1 MTGGRLKPTRFKIR
15 HSDTMKMKRIF
26 LLLFVYSTVLF
37 AQKKPVF
44 EVQGNRGAR
53 GLMPENTI
61 PAMIKA
67 LENGATTLKMEVVIS
82 KDKQVVVSQEP
93 YFNHVISISPDG
105 EEITLKNEKKFN
117 IYKMNYDEI
126 KQFDVGSKP
135 NPRFP
140 YQEKFRVEK
149 PLLGDLIDKVE
160 LFVTKKKMSKPHYN
174 IETKLIRKG
183 DGEFQPSPE
192 EYVELVMTIVKAK
205 KLEKRVTI
213 HSFDMR
219 SLQYLHEKYPQIATS
234 LGIDEK
240 EDFENNIKTLGF
252 TPTIYSPYM
261 PLVGK
266 GLVDKCH
273 AAGVKIIPWTVNTVK
288 DIIYLKNLG
297 VDGIVTDYPNLMAEI
312 K

>member
-1 MTGGRLKPTRFKIR
+1 MRKFIL
-15 HSDTMKMKRIF
+15 SSLF
-26 LLLFVYSTVLF
+26 LAFTISSLF
-37 AQKKPVF
+37 AQKKVVVNF

-61 PAMIKA
+61 PGMIKA
-67 LENGATTLKMEVVIS
+67 LENGVNTLKMEVVIS
-82 KDKQVVVSQEP
+82 KDRQVVVSQEP
-93 YFNHVISISPDG
+93 YFNHAISISPNG
-105 EEITLKNEKKFN
+105 EEITLKNQKSFN
-117 IYKMNYDEI
+117 IFKMDYEEI

-149 PLLGDLIDKVE
+149 PLLTDLIDKVE
-160 LFVTKKKMSKPHYN
+160 FFVTKKKKTKPHYN
-174 IETKLIRKG
+174 IETKLIRNG

-192 EYVELVMTIVKAK
+192 EYVELIMEIVKAK
-205 KLEKRVTI
+205 KLDKRVTI

-219 SLQYLHEKYPQIATS
+219 TLQYLHKKYPEIPTS

-240 EDFENNIKTLGF
+240 EDFENNIKALGF

-273 AAGVKIIPWTVNTVK
+273 AAGIKIIPWTVNTVK
-288 DIIYLKNLG
+288 EIVYLKNLG
-297 VDGIVTDYPNLMAEI
+297 VDGVVTDYPNLMAEI

>member
-1 MTGGRLKPTRFKIR
+1 MKKI
-15 HSDTMKMKRIF
+15 SIPF
-26 LLLFVYSTVLF
+26 LLLIVATTTLF
-37 AQKKPVF
+37 AQKKTIAF
-44 EVQGNRGAR
+44 EIQGNRGAR

-61 PAMIKA
+61 PGMIKA
-67 LENGATTLKMEVVIS
+67 LESGATTLKMEVVIS

-93 YFNHVISISPDG
+93 YFNYTISISPNG
-105 EEITLKNEKKFN
+105 EEITLKNQKQFN

-126 KQFDVGSKP
+126 KHFDVGSKL

-140 YQEKFRVEK
+140 QQEKFRVAK
-149 PLLGDLIDKVE
+149 PLLNDLIDRVE
-160 LFVTKKKMSKPHYN
+160 FFVAKQKRPKPHYN

-192 EYVELVMTIVKAK
+192 EYVELVMDIVKAK

-219 SLQYLHEKYPQIATS
+219 SLQYLHKQYPHIPTS

-240 EDFENNIKTLGF
+240 EDFENNIKALGF
-252 TPTIYSPYM
+252 APTIYSPYL

-266 GLVDKCH
+266 SLVDKCH
-273 AAGVKIIPWTVNTVK
+273 AAGIKIVPWTVNTVK
-288 DIIYLKNLG
+288 DMMYVKNLG
-297 VDGIVTDYPNLMAEI
+297 VDGIVTDYPNLMQEI

>member
-1 MTGGRLKPTRFKIR
+1 MRF
-15 HSDTMKMKRIF
+15 TF
-26 LLLFVYSTVLF
+26 TFALLFCF
-37 AQKKPVF
+37 AHCVFSQKKVPF

-61 PAMIKA
+61 PGMIKA
-67 LENGATTLKMEVVIS
+67 LEVGATTLKMEVVIS

-93 YFNHVISISPDG
+93 YFNHAISISPTG

-117 IYKMNYDEI
+117 IYQMNYQEV

-140 YQEKFRVEK
+140 QQEKFRVEK
-149 PLLGDLIDKVE
+149 PLLSDLIDKVE
-160 LFVTKKKMSKPHYN
+160 FFVAKKKKPKPHYN

-192 EYVELVMTIVKAK
+192 EYVELIMAVIKDK

-213 HSFDMR
+213 HSFDIR
-219 SLQYLHEKYPQIATS
+219 TLQYLHQKYPQIPTS

-240 EDFENNIKTLGF
+240 EDFENNIKALGF

-288 DIIYLKNLG
+288 DINYLKNLG

>member
-1 MTGGRLKPTRFKIR
+1 
-15 HSDTMKMKRIF
+15 MKFIF
-26 LLLFVYSTVLF
+26 VVAVLFCSTHHVF
-37 AQKKPVF
+37 AQKKSEF

-61 PAMIKA
+61 PSMIKA
-67 LENGATTLKMEVVIS
+67 LEVGATTLKMEVVIS

-93 YFNHVISISPDG
+93 YFNHVISISPTG
-105 EEITLKNEKKFN
+105 EVITLKNEKKFN
-117 IYKMNYDEI
+117 IYQMNYEEV

-140 YQEKFRVEK
+140 QQEKFRVEK
-149 PLLGDLIDKVE
+149 PLLSDLIDKVE
-160 LFVTKKKMSKPHYN
+160 FFASKKKKSKPHYN

-192 EYVELVMTIVKAK
+192 EYVELLMAVIKAK

-219 SLQYLHEKYPQIATS
+219 SLQYLHQKYPQIPTS

-240 EDFENNIKTLGF
+240 EDFENNIKALGF
-252 TPTIYSPYM
+252 SPTIYSPYM

-273 AAGVKIIPWTVNTVK
+273 AAGIKIVPWTINTVK
-288 DIIYLKNLG
+288 EIIYLKNLG

>member
-1 MTGGRLKPTRFKIR
+1 MRKFIL
-15 HSDTMKMKRIF
+15 SSLF
-26 LLLFVYSTVLF
+26 LAFTISSLF
-37 AQKKPVF
+37 AQKKVVVNF

-61 PAMIKA
+61 PGMIKA
-67 LENGATTLKMEVVIS
+67 LENGVNTLKMEVVIS
-82 KDKQVVVSQEP
+82 KDRQVVVSQEP
-93 YFNHVISISPDG
+93 YFNHAISISPNG
-105 EEITLKNEKKFN
+105 EEITLKNQKSFN
-117 IYKMNYDEI
+117 IFKMDYDEI

-149 PLLGDLIDKVE
+149 PLLTDLIDKVE
-160 LFVTKKKMSKPHYN
+160 FFVTKKKKTKPHYN
-174 IETKLIRKG
+174 IETKLIRNG

-192 EYVELVMTIVKAK
+192 EYVGLIMEIVKAK
-205 KLEKRVTI
+205 KLDKRVTI

-219 SLQYLHEKYPQIATS
+219 TLQYLHEKYPEIPTS

-240 EDFENNIKTLGF
+240 EDFENNIKALGF

-273 AAGVKIIPWTVNTVK
+273 AAGIKIIPWTVNTVK
-288 DIIYLKNLG
+288 EIVYLKNLG
-297 VDGIVTDYPNLMAEI
+297 VDGVVTDYPNLMAEI

>member
-1 MTGGRLKPTRFKIR
+1 MKKI
-15 HSDTMKMKRIF
+15 SFPF
-26 LLLFVYSTVLF
+26 LLIALSLTTLF
-37 AQKKPVF
+37 AQKKAPF
-44 EVQGNRGAR
+44 EIQGNRGAR

-61 PAMIKA
+61 PGMIKA
-67 LENGATTLKMEVVIS
+67 LENGVNTLKMEVVIS

-93 YFNHVISISPDG
+93 YFNHAISLSPDG
-105 EEITLKNEKKFN
+105 EEITLKNEKKYN
-117 IYKMNYDEI
+117 IYKMNYEEI
-126 KQFDVGSKP
+126 KHFDVGSKP

-149 PLLGDLIDKVE
+149 PLLNDLIDKVE
-160 LFVTKKKMSKPHYN
+160 IFATKKKIKPHYN

-192 EYVELVMTIVKAK
+192 EYIELIMAIVKAK

-213 HSFDMR
+213 HSFDIR
-219 SLQYLHEKYPQIATS
+219 SLQYLHEKYPQIQTS

-240 EDFENNIKTLGF
+240 EDFENNIKALGF

-266 GLVDKCH
+266 GLVDRCH
-273 AAGVKIIPWTVNTVK
+273 AAGIKIIPWTVNTVK
-288 DIIYLKNLG
+288 DMLYLKNLG
-297 VDGIVTDYPNLMAEI
+297 VDGIVTDYPNLMADI

>member
-1 MTGGRLKPTRFKIR
+1 MKKI
-15 HSDTMKMKRIF
+15 SIPF
-26 LLLFVYSTVLF
+26 LLLIVATTTLF
-37 AQKKPVF
+37 AQKKTIAF
-44 EVQGNRGAR
+44 EIQGNRGAR

-61 PAMIKA
+61 PGMIKA
-67 LENGATTLKMEVVIS
+67 LESGATTLKMEVVIS

-93 YFNHVISISPDG
+93 YFNYTISISPNG
-105 EEITLKNEKKFN
+105 EEITLKNQKQFN

-126 KQFDVGSKP
+126 KHFDVGSKL

-140 YQEKFRVEK
+140 QQEKFRVAK
-149 PLLGDLIDKVE
+149 PLLKDLIDRVE
-160 LFVTKKKMSKPHYN
+160 FYVAKKKRPKPHYN

-192 EYVELVMTIVKAK
+192 EYVELVMDIVKAK

-219 SLQYLHEKYPQIATS
+219 SLQYLHKQYPHIPTS

-240 EDFENNIKTLGF
+240 EDFENNIKALGF
-252 TPTIYSPYM
+252 APTIYSPYL

-266 GLVDKCH
+266 SLVDKCH
-273 AAGVKIIPWTVNTVK
+273 AAGIKIVPWTVNTLK
-288 DIIYLKNLG
+288 DMMYVKNLG
-297 VDGIVTDYPNLMAEI
+297 VDGIVTDYPNLMQEI

>member
-1 MTGGRLKPTRFKIR
+1 MKKI
-15 HSDTMKMKRIF
+15 TFFIV
-26 LLLFVYSTVLF
+26 LLLSTFSLS
-37 AQKKPVF
+37 AQKKKPLVF

-61 PAMIKA
+61 PSMIKA

-93 YFNHVISISPDG
+93 YFNHAISISPNG

-117 IYKMNYDEI
+117 IYKMDYEEV
-126 KQFDVGSKP
+126 KHFDVGSKP

-140 YQEKFRVEK
+140 QQEKFRVEK
-149 PLLGDLIDKVE
+149 PLLGNLIDKVE
-160 LFVTKKKMSKPHYN
+160 LFVSKKKRMAKPHYN

-183 DGEFQPSPE
+183 DGEFQPSPA
-192 EYVELVMTIVKAK
+192 EYVELVMDIIKAK
-205 KLEKRVTI
+205 KLEGRVTI
-213 HSFDMR
+213 HSFDIR
-219 SLQYLHEKYPQIATS
+219 SLQYLHEKYPHIPTS

-240 EDFENNIKTLGF
+240 EDFENNIKALGF
-252 TPTIYSPYM
+252 NPTIYSPYL

-273 AAGVKIIPWTVNTVK
+273 AAGIKIIPWTVNTLK
-288 DIIYLKNLG
+288 DFNYVKNLG
-297 VDGIVTDYPNLMAEI
+297 VDGIVTDYPNLITEM

>member
-1 MTGGRLKPTRFKIR
+1 MRF
-15 HSDTMKMKRIF
+15 TF
-26 LLLFVYSTVLF
+26 AVALLFCVTHHLF
-37 AQKKPVF
+37 AQKKVPF

-61 PAMIKA
+61 PGMIKA
-67 LENGATTLKMEVVIS
+67 LEVGATTLKMEVVIS

-93 YFNHVISISPDG
+93 YFNHVISIAPTG

-117 IYKMNYDEI
+117 IYQMNYQEV

-140 YQEKFRVEK
+140 QQEKFRVEK
-149 PLLGDLIDKVE
+149 PLLSDLIDKVE
-160 LFVTKKKMSKPHYN
+160 FFVAKKKKTKPHYN

-192 EYVELVMTIVKAK
+192 EYVELIMAVIKAK

-213 HSFDMR
+213 HSFDIR
-219 SLQYLHEKYPQIATS
+219 SLQYLHQKYPEIPTS

-240 EDFENNIKTLGF
+240 EDFENNIKALGF

-273 AAGVKIIPWTVNTVK
+273 AAGIKIIPWTVNTVK

-297 VDGIVTDYPNLMAEI
+297 VDGIVTDYPNLMAEV

>member
-1 MTGGRLKPTRFKIR
+1 MRSRNA
-15 HSDTMKMKRIF
+15 F
-26 LLLFVYSTVLF
+26 LLVVLLLWQVQGLY
-37 AQKKPVF
+37 AQKPVVF
-44 EVQGNRGAR
+44 DIQGNRGAR

-61 PAMIKA
+61 PSMIKA
-67 LENGATTLKMEVVIS
+67 LEYGVATLKMEVVIS

-93 YFNHVISISPDG
+93 YFNHTISISPDG
-105 EEITLKNEKKFN
+105 EEITLKNEKQFN
-117 IYKMNYDEI
+117 IYKMDYNEV

-140 YQEKFRVEK
+140 HQEKFRVEK
-149 PLLGDLIDKVE
+149 PLLSDLIDKVE
-160 LFVTKKKMSKPHYN
+160 FFANKKKLPKPYYN
-174 IETKLIRKG
+174 IETKLIRNG
-183 DGEFQPSPE
+183 DGEFQPSPA
-192 EYVELVMTIVKAK
+192 EYVELVMAIVKAK

-219 SLQYLHEKYPQIATS
+219 SLQYVHEKYPDISTS

-252 TPTIYSPYM
+252 TPTFYSPYL

-273 AAGVKIIPWTVNTVK
+273 ASGVKIIPWTVNSLK
-288 DIIYLKNLG
+288 EMQYLKNLG
-297 VDGIVTDYPNLMAEI
+297 VDGIVTDYPNLF
-312 K
+312 KP

>member
-1 MTGGRLKPTRFKIR
+1 
-15 HSDTMKMKRIF
+15 MKFMF
-26 LLLFVYSTVLF
+26 VVAVLFCSTHHVF
-37 AQKKPVF
+37 AQKKSEF

-61 PAMIKA
+61 PSMIKA
-67 LENGATTLKMEVVIS
+67 LEVGATTLKMEVVIS

-93 YFNHVISISPDG
+93 YFNHVISISPTG
-105 EEITLKNEKKFN
+105 EVITLKNEKKFN
-117 IYKMNYDEI
+117 IYQMNYDEV

-140 YQEKFRVEK
+140 QQEKFRVEK
-149 PLLGDLIDKVE
+149 PLLSDLIDKVE
-160 LFVTKKKMSKPHYN
+160 FFASKKKKSKPHYN

-192 EYVELVMTIVKAK
+192 EYVELVMAVIKAK

-213 HSFDMR
+213 HSFDIR
-219 SLQYLHEKYPQIATS
+219 SLQYLHQKYPQIPTS

-240 EDFENNIKTLGF
+240 EDFENNIKSLGF
-252 TPTIYSPYM
+252 NPTIYSPYM

-273 AAGVKIIPWTVNTVK
+273 AAGIKIVPWTVNTVK

-297 VDGIVTDYPNLMAEI
+297 VDGIVTDYPNLMAEV

>member
-1 MTGGRLKPTRFKIR
+1 MRKIIL
-15 HSDTMKMKRIF
+15 S
-26 LLLFVYSTVLF
+26 LLFLAVTFFNLL

-44 EVQGNRGAR
+44 DVQGNRGAR

-61 PAMIKA
+61 PGMVKA
-67 LENGATTLKMEVVIS
+67 LENGAITLKMEVVIS

-93 YFNHVISISPDG
+93 YFNHTISISPNGD
-105 EEITLKNEKKFN
+105 EITLKNEKKFN

-126 KQFDVGSKP
+126 KQFDVGTKP

-149 PLLGDLIDKVE
+149 PLLIDLIDKVE
-160 LFVTKKKMSKPHYN
+160 IFVTKKKKAKPHYN

-192 EYVELVMTIVKAK
+192 EYVELIMAIVKAK

-213 HSFDMR
+213 HSFDIR
-219 SLQYLHEKYPQIATS
+219 SLQYLHEKYPHIQTS

-240 EDFENNIKTLGF
+240 EDFENNIKALGF

-273 AAGVKIIPWTVNTVK
+273 AAGIKIIPWTVNTVK

-297 VDGIVTDYPNLMAEI
+297 VDGIVTDYPNLMAEV

>member
-1 MTGGRLKPTRFKIR
+1 MRKFIL
-15 HSDTMKMKRIF
+15 SSLF
-26 LLLFVYSTVLF
+26 LAFTISSLF
-37 AQKKPVF
+37 AQKKVVVNF

-61 PAMIKA
+61 PGMIKA
-67 LENGATTLKMEVVIS
+67 LESGVNTLKMEVVIS
-82 KDKQVVVSQEP
+82 KDRQVVVSQEP
-93 YFNHVISISPDG
+93 YFNHAISISPNG
-105 EEITLKNEKKFN
+105 EEITLKNQKSFN
-117 IYKMNYDEI
+117 IFKMDYDEI
-126 KQFDVGSKP
+126 KKFDVGSKP

-149 PLLGDLIDKVE
+149 PLLTDLIDKVE
-160 LFVTKKKMSKPHYN
+160 FFVTKKKKTKPHYN
-174 IETKLIRKG
+174 IETKLIRNG

-192 EYVELVMTIVKAK
+192 EYVGLIMEIVKAK
-205 KLEKRVTI
+205 KLDKRVTI

-219 SLQYLHEKYPQIATS
+219 TLQYLHEKYPEIPTS

-240 EDFENNIKTLGF
+240 EDFENNIKALGF

-273 AAGVKIIPWTVNTVK
+273 AAGIKIIPWTVNTVK
-288 DIIYLKNLG
+288 EIVYLKNLG
-297 VDGIVTDYPNLMAEI
+297 VDGIVTDYPNLIVEI
-312 K
+312 N

>member
-1 MTGGRLKPTRFKIR
+1 
-15 HSDTMKMKRIF
+15 MKFIF
-26 LLLFVYSTVLF
+26 VIALLFCSTHYVF
-37 AQKKPVF
+37 AQKKSEF

-61 PAMIKA
+61 PSMIKA
-67 LENGATTLKMEVVIS
+67 LEVGATTLKIEVVIS

-93 YFNHVISISPDG
+93 YFNHVISIAPSG
-105 EEITLKNEKKFN
+105 EVITLKNEKKFN
-117 IYKMNYDEI
+117 IYQMNYQEV

-140 YQEKFRVEK
+140 QQEKFRVEK
-149 PLLGDLIDKVE
+149 PLLDDLIDKAE
-160 LFVTKKKMSKPHYN
+160 FFVNKKKRPKPHYN

-183 DGEFQPSPE
+183 DGEFQPSPAE
-192 EYVELVMTIVKAK
+192 FVELVMTVIKAK

-213 HSFDMR
+213 HSFDIR
-219 SLQYLHEKYPQIATS
+219 SLQYLHQKYPQIPTS

-240 EDFENNIKTLGF
+240 EDFENNIKALGF
-252 TPTIYSPYM
+252 NPTIYSPYM

-273 AAGVKIIPWTVNTVK
+273 AAGIKIVPWTVNTVK

>member
-1 MTGGRLKPTRFKIR
+1 
-15 HSDTMKMKRIF
+15 MKNIF
-26 LLLFVYSTVLF
+26 FSLILLALTTFSAF
-37 AQKKPVF
+37 AQKKQAF

-61 PAMIKA
+61 PGMIKA
-67 LENGATTLKMEVVIS
+67 LENGATTLKLEVVIS

-93 YFNHVISISPDG
+93 YFNHVISLSPNG
-105 EEITLKNEKKFN
+105 EEITLKNQKKFN
-117 IYKMNYDEI
+117 IYKMDYDEV

-140 YQEKFRVEK
+140 QQEKFRVEK
-149 PLLGDLIDKVE
+149 PLLNDLIDKVE
-160 LFVTKKKMSKPHYN
+160 FFTSKRKKLGKPHYN

-183 DGEFQPSPE
+183 DGEFQPSPA
-192 EYVELVMTIVKAK
+192 EYVELIMEIVKSK
-205 KLEKRVTI
+205 KLENRVTI
-213 HSFDMR
+213 HSFDIR
-219 SLQYLHEKYPQIATS
+219 SLQYLHEKYPNIPTS

-240 EDFENNIKTLGF
+240 EDFENNIKALGF
-252 TPTIYSPYM
+252 NPTIYSPYL

-273 AAGVKIIPWTVNTVK
+273 AAGIKIIPWTVNTLKEINYV
-288 DIIYLKNLG
+288 KNLG
-297 VDGIVTDYPNLMAEI
+297 VDGIVTDYPNLMAEV

>member
-1 MTGGRLKPTRFKIR
+1 MRF
-15 HSDTMKMKRIF
+15 TF
-26 LLLFVYSTVLF
+26 AFALLFCFAHCVF
-37 AQKKPVF
+37 AQKKVPF

-61 PAMIKA
+61 PSMIKA
-67 LENGATTLKMEVVIS
+67 LEVGATTLKMEVVIS

-93 YFNHVISISPDG
+93 YFNHAISISPTG

-117 IYKMNYDEI
+117 IYQMNYQEV

-140 YQEKFRVEK
+140 QQEKFRVEK
-149 PLLGDLIDKVE
+149 PLLSDLIDKVE
-160 LFVTKKKMSKPHYN
+160 FFVAKKKKPKPHYN

-192 EYVELVMTIVKAK
+192 EYVELIMAVIKDK

-213 HSFDMR
+213 HSFDIR
-219 SLQYLHEKYPQIATS
+219 TLQYLHQKYPQIPTS

-240 EDFENNIKTLGF
+240 EDFENNIKALGF

-288 DIIYLKNLG
+288 DINYLKNLG

>member
-1 MTGGRLKPTRFKIR
+1 MNKI
-15 HSDTMKMKRIF
+15 IFPF
-26 LLLFVYSTVLF
+26 LLLAVAITTTF
-37 AQKKPVF
+37 AQKKVPTAF

-61 PAMIKA
+61 PGMIKA

-93 YFNHVISISPDG
+93 YFNYAISTAPNG
-105 EEITLKNEKKFN
+105 KEITLKNQKSFN
-117 IYKMNYDEI
+117 IYQMNYEEI

-149 PLLGDLIDKVE
+149 PLLTDLIDKVE
-160 LFVTKKKMSKPHYN
+160 FFAAKRKKMAKPHYN

-192 EYVELVMTIVKAK
+192 EYVELIMAIVKAK

-213 HSFDMR
+213 HSFDIR
-219 SLQYLHEKYPQIATS
+219 SLQYLHEKYPEIATS

-240 EDFENNIKTLGF
+240 EDFENNIKALGF
-252 TPTIYSPYM
+252 NPTIYSPYM

-266 GLVDKCH
+266 SLVDKCH
-273 AAGVKIIPWTVNTVK
+273 AAGIKIIPWTVNTVK
-288 DIIYLKNLG
+288 DIVYLKNLG

>member
-1 MTGGRLKPTRFKIR
+1 
-15 HSDTMKMKRIF
+15 MKFIF
-26 LLLFVYSTVLF
+26 VVAVLFCSTHHVF
-37 AQKKPVF
+37 AQKKSEF

-61 PAMIKA
+61 PSMIKA
-67 LENGATTLKMEVVIS
+67 LEIGATTLKMEVVIS

-93 YFNHVISISPDG
+93 YFNHVISISPTG
-105 EEITLKNEKKFN
+105 EVITLKNEKKFN
-117 IYKMNYDEI
+117 IYQMNYDEV

-140 YQEKFRVEK
+140 QQEKFRVEK
-149 PLLGDLIDKVE
+149 PLLSDLIDKVE
-160 LFVTKKKMSKPHYN
+160 FFASKKKKSKPHYN

-192 EYVELVMTIVKAK
+192 EYVELVMAVIKAK

-213 HSFDMR
+213 HSFDIR
-219 SLQYLHEKYPQIATS
+219 SLQYLHQKYPQIPTS

-240 EDFENNIKTLGF
+240 EDFENNIKALGF
-252 TPTIYSPYM
+252 NPTIYSPYM

-273 AAGVKIIPWTVNTVK
+273 AAGIKIIPWTVNTVK

>member
-1 MTGGRLKPTRFKIR
+1 MRKFIL
-15 HSDTMKMKRIF
+15 SSLF
-26 LLLFVYSTVLF
+26 LAFTISSLF
-37 AQKKPVF
+37 AQKKVVVNF

-61 PAMIKA
+61 PGMIKA
-67 LENGATTLKMEVVIS
+67 LENGVNTLKMEVVIS
-82 KDKQVVVSQEP
+82 KDRQVVVSQEP
-93 YFNHVISISPDG
+93 YFSHAISISPNG
-105 EEITLKNEKKFN
+105 EEITLKNQKSFN
-117 IYKMNYDEI
+117 IFKMDYDEI

-149 PLLGDLIDKVE
+149 PLLTDLIDKVE
-160 LFVTKKKMSKPHYN
+160 FFVTKKKKTKPHYN
-174 IETKLIRKG
+174 IETKLIRNG

-192 EYVELVMTIVKAK
+192 EYVGLIMEIVKAK
-205 KLEKRVTI
+205 KLDKRVTI

-219 SLQYLHEKYPQIATS
+219 TLQYLHEKYPEIPTS

-240 EDFENNIKTLGF
+240 EDFENNIKALGF

-273 AAGVKIIPWTVNTVK
+273 AAGIKIIPWTVNTVK
-288 DIIYLKNLG
+288 EIVYLKNLG
-297 VDGIVTDYPNLMAEI
+297 VDGVVTDYPNLMAEI

>member
-1 MTGGRLKPTRFKIR
+1 MRF
-15 HSDTMKMKRIF
+15 TF
-26 LLLFVYSTVLF
+26 TFALLFYFAHCVF
-37 AQKKPVF
+37 AQKKVPF

-61 PAMIKA
+61 PSMIKA
-67 LENGATTLKMEVVIS
+67 LEVGATTLKMEVVIS

-93 YFNHVISISPDG
+93 YFNHAISISPTG

-117 IYKMNYDEI
+117 IYQMSYQEV

-140 YQEKFRVEK
+140 QQEKFRVEK
-149 PLLGDLIDKVE
+149 PLLSDLIDKVE
-160 LFVTKKKMSKPHYN
+160 FFVAKKKKPKPHYN

-192 EYVELVMTIVKAK
+192 EYVELIMAVIKDK

-213 HSFDMR
+213 HSFDIR
-219 SLQYLHEKYPQIATS
+219 TLQYLHQKYPQIPTS

-240 EDFENNIKTLGF
+240 EDFENNIKALGF

-288 DIIYLKNLG
+288 DINYLKNLG

>member
-1 MTGGRLKPTRFKIR
+1 MKKI
-15 HSDTMKMKRIF
+15 SIPF
-26 LLLFVYSTVLF
+26 LLLIVATTTLF
-37 AQKKPVF
+37 AQKKTIAF
-44 EVQGNRGAR
+44 EIQGNRGAR

-61 PAMIKA
+61 PGMIKA
-67 LENGATTLKMEVVIS
+67 LESGATTLKMEVVIS

-93 YFNHVISISPDG
+93 YFNYTISISPNG
-105 EEITLKNEKKFN
+105 EEITLKNQKQFN

-126 KQFDVGSKP
+126 KHFDVGSKL

-140 YQEKFRVEK
+140 QQEKFRVAK
-149 PLLGDLIDKVE
+149 PLLNDLIDRVE
-160 LFVTKKKMSKPHYN
+160 FFVAKQKRPKPHYN
-174 IETKLIRKG
+174 IETKLIPKG

-192 EYVELVMTIVKAK
+192 EYVELVMDIVKAK

-219 SLQYLHEKYPQIATS
+219 SLQYLHKQYPHIPTS

-240 EDFENNIKTLGF
+240 EDFENNIRALGF
-252 TPTIYSPYM
+252 APTIYSPYL

-266 GLVDKCH
+266 SLVDKCH
-273 AAGVKIIPWTVNTVK
+273 AAGIKIVPWTVNTVK
-288 DIIYLKNLG
+288 DMMYVKNLG
-297 VDGIVTDYPNLMAEI
+297 VDGIVTDYPNLMQEI

>member
-1 MTGGRLKPTRFKIR
+1 MKKI
-15 HSDTMKMKRIF
+15 ILPF
-26 LLLFVYSTVLF
+26 LLIGATIPTTF
-37 AQKKPVF
+37 AQKKVPVVF

-61 PAMIKA
+61 PGMIKA
-67 LENGATTLKMEVVIS
+67 LENGVTTLKMEVVIS

-93 YFNHVISISPDG
+93 YFNHTISISPSGD
-105 EEITLKNEKKFN
+105 ENTLKNEKKFN
-117 IYKMNYDEI
+117 IYKMNYDEV

-135 NPRFP
+135 NSRFP
-140 YQEKFRVEK
+140 HQEKFRVEK
-149 PLLGDLIDKVE
+149 PLLNDLIDKVE
-160 LFVTKKKMSKPHYN
+160 IFSAKKKKVKPHYN

-192 EYVELVMTIVKAK
+192 EYVELVMAIIKTK

-213 HSFDMR
+213 HSFDIR
-219 SLQYLHEKYPQIATS
+219 SLQYLHEKYPHIQTS

-240 EDFENNIKTLGF
+240 EDFENNIKALGF

-273 AAGVKIIPWTVNTVK
+273 AAGIKIIPWTVNTVK
-288 DIIYLKNLG
+288 DIVYLKNLG
-297 VDGIVTDYPNLMAEI
+297 VDGIVTDYPNLMTEL

>member
-1 MTGGRLKPTRFKIR
+1 MRKFIL
-15 HSDTMKMKRIF
+15 SSLF
-26 LLLFVYSTVLF
+26 LAFTISSLF
-37 AQKKPVF
+37 AQKKVVVNF

-61 PAMIKA
+61 PGMIKA
-67 LENGATTLKMEVVIS
+67 LENGVNTLKMEVVIS
-82 KDKQVVVSQEP
+82 KDRQVVVSQEP
-93 YFNHVISISPDG
+93 YFNHAISISPNG
-105 EEITLKNEKKFN
+105 EEITLKNQKSFN
-117 IYKMNYDEI
+117 IFKMDYDEI

-149 PLLGDLIDKVE
+149 PLLTDLIDKVE
-160 LFVTKKKMSKPHYN
+160 FFVTKKKKTKPHYN
-174 IETKLIRKG
+174 IETKLIRNG

-192 EYVELVMTIVKAK
+192 EYVELIMEIVKAK
-205 KLEKRVTI
+205 KLDKRVTI

-219 SLQYLHEKYPQIATS
+219 TLQYLHEKYPEIPTS

-240 EDFENNIKTLGF
+240 EDFENNIKALGF

-273 AAGVKIIPWTVNTVK
+273 AAGIKIIPWTVNTVK
-288 DIIYLKNLG
+288 EIVYLKNLG
-297 VDGIVTDYPNLMAEI
+297 VDGVVTDYPNLMAEI